1 MTLQTL
7 SYVPQAECNQ
17 PDPTIG
23 LSELRRGLWLVVLGY
38 LSMIALL
45 VGAGLGLWL
54 AFSESAEA
62 SRSRAAA
69 EDLEVYLFA
78 GCVVFLLLGLAS
90 IALVIRGKWVCLMH
104 APETFHA
111 KWFMFGAIV
120 CILTGPALNFGS
132 SLIGEQ
138 APNTAR
144 KSKAARVTAVMRRDY
159 EEYKKGLPKF
169 DSARSWTK
177 LAGDIAG
184 LLSTVFFV
192 LFLRAVA
199 LCWGYQGRARFAE
212 LYLVFIAVLVAA
224 IVVLLRNPS
233 YMIHRP
239 QLLLGLASGWLL
251 SGVWYFFLI
260 IGTISGLHAVRTR

>member
-7 SYVPQAECNQ
+7 SYVPREQCNQ

-38 LSMIALL
+38 LAMIALL

-54 AFSESAEA
+54 AFSESAAA
-62 SRSRAAA
+62 SGSRAAA
-69 EDLEVYLFA
+69 EDLEVILFA
-78 GCVVFLLLGLAS
+78 GAMVFLLLGLAS

-138 APNTAR
+138 PPNSAR
-144 KSKAARVTAVMRRDY
+144 KSKAARVTAVIRRDY
-159 EEYKKGLPKF
+159 EEYKKGVPTL
-169 DSARSWTK
+169 DTRGWTK
-177 LAGDIAG
+177 VAGDIAG
-184 LLSTVFFV
+184 LLSSIFFV

-212 LYLVFIAVLVAA
+212 LYLVFLAVLVAG
-224 IVVLLRNPS
+224 IVVLLRNPT

-239 QLLLGLASGWLL
+239 QLLLGLAGGWLL
-251 SGVWYFFLI
+251 SGVWYFLLI
-260 IGTISGLHAVRTR
+260 IATISGLHAVRTR

>member
-7 SYVPQAECNQ
+7 SYVPQEQCNQ

-78 GCVVFLLLGLAS
+78 GCMVFLLLGLAS

-138 APNTAR
+138 APNSAR
-144 KSKAARVTAVMRRDY
+144 KSKAAHVTAVIRRDY
-159 EEYKKGLPKF
+159 EEYKKGVPTL
-169 DSARSWTK
+169 DTRGWTK
-177 LAGDIAG
+177 VAGDIAG

-199 LCWGYQGRARFAE
+199 LCWGYQARARFAE
-212 LYLVFIAVLVAA
+212 LYLVFMAILVAG
-224 IVVLLRNPS
+224 IVVLVRNPA
-233 YMIHRP
+233 YAIHRP
-239 QLLLGLASGWLL
+239 QLLLGLAGGWLL
-251 SGVWYFFLI
+251 SGVWYFLLI
-260 IGTISGLHAVRTR
+260 LGTISGLHAVRTH